1 MPKLQ
6 ATVTACHGYLQFFLQ
21 HGYSRGTLKV
31 KSEHLPLILSGAYVG
46 GKVSEADIIVERF
59 HSAANILCA
68 TPRVHRYALQT
79 RALAGHANL
88 HPQLLSPIAKLSSTK
103 LSELVTAAKA
113 VDSTETTEIAWMVN
127 SQDHPLLQ

>member
-1 MPKLQ
+1 M
-6 ATVTACHGYLQFFLQ
+6 
-21 HGYSRGTLKV
+21 

-127 SQDHPLLQ
+127 SQDHPVLQ